1 MFNNNL
7 LRVGGIA
14 GIVSAI
20 LMLALTAV
28 MGSDTSSPFLT
39 VYFLVGGVLGLAL
52 TGGLFV
58 YFREEGTVAVVAAAA
73 SAIGYLFFI
82 IAGLLSLSFENPI
95 IALGDAL
102 VYIVG
107 VPLFSWLAYRT
118 GKMSRIL
125 AIIGFVA
132 GAAGLTNYTVTIIT
146 GADWTNPNDPMAGVL
161 SAIYMVYLIAVLI
174 WLLWTG
180 YSLVSAKTEPA
191 LA

>member
-7 LRVGGIA
+7 TRIGGIA

>member
-7 LRVGGIA
+7 TRIGGIA

-132 GAAGLTNYTVTIIT
+132 GAAGLANYAIAFIT